1 MNIDKDFWNGIEYI
15 RNIDV
20 LPIKRS
26 FRKLLGGGKHMK
38 RTLHGLDESILDRL
52 EDRHPFE
59 EEAAF
64 NDWLT
69 RHGYSSKEE
78 YYAECQ
84 ALEAS
89 EW

>member
-1 MNIDKDFWNGIEYI
+1 MSYVQKQ
-15 RNIDV
+15 
-20 LPIKRS
+20 
-26 FRKLLGGGKHMK
+26 MK
-38 RTLHGLDESILDRL
+38 MKQINTPHGLDEAILDRL
-52 EDRHPFE
+52 SDNPPKST

-78 YYAECQ
+78 YWAEC
-84 ALEAS
+84 EAANFE